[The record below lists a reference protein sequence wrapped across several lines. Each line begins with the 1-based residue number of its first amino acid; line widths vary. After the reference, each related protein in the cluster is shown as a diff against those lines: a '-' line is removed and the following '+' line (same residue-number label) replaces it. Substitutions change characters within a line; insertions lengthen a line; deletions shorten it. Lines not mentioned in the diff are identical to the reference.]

1 MIIGVPK
8 EIKNHEYR
16 VGMIPASVREL
27 VSHGHQVYV
36 ETNAGSGIGFSDD
49 DYIAV
54 GASILPTAADVS
66 RKQR

>member
-27 VSHGHQVYV
+27 ISHGHQVLV
-36 ETNAGSGIGFSDD
+36 ETNAGAGIGFSDD

-54 GASILPTAADVS
+54 GASILPHAADVS
-66 RKQR
+66 RKQT